1 MIKKQRYVRELAHS
15 RRRIIPL
22 SIAAATLFGLL
33 LLRLWYLQII
43 RVDDYQAMSENNRL
57 RFLPV
62 AASRG
67 ALMDRNAVVMVNNRP
82 SFSLSVIPQ
91 EVKDAE
97 ALLDRLARLL
107 KLDREELAERWKKSK
122 GRARYYPVVVAAN
135 ISREQVEIVEENR
148 LTLPGVEVSMK
159 PVREYTY
166 KNSAA
171 HLLGYI
177 GEISEK
183 ELELPGYSGFNP
195 GDYVGKNG
203 IEKAWESEL
212 HGEDGG
218 RQLEIDSRGRV
229 LRVISEE
236 SPSVGNSLVLTIDS
250 RVQREAEAAFGS
262 QAGAAVV
269 MDVKTGEILAFVS
282 NPTFDPALF
291 AGRIPADIWKRYLE
305 DKRRPLENK
314 ALAGQYPPGSTFKI
328 VTALAALEAGLITE
342 STVIN
347 CNGAYEMG
355 GNKFR
360 CWHRS
365 GHGAVNLKKSL
376 KESCDVYYYKLGEQ
390 LGVDRIAAFA
400 ERMMLGKP
408 MGIGLSGE
416 KGGLIP
422 SVAWKQKR
430 YGKKWFSGETLPVAI
445 GQGYLL
451 MTPIQLASM
460 MATVANDGT
469 VVRPR
474 LVKRLVDPDGKL
486 IREFSPESTAVTGIS
501 PRNLK
506 LVRQGLYAVVN
517 ESGGTGA
524 NARLWDVKVAGKTGT
539 SQVVKLDENRKRKMG
554 YQYQDH
560 ALFVSYAPYD
570 KPEIAVA
577 VVVEHGGGGGAV
589 AAPIAGRIMRS
600 YFDLK
605 KPAAPRPAEQE
616 KPADGRLQ
624 DTPVPALPPRSEEK
638 PVAGEP
644 RQ

>member
-1 MIKKQRYVRELAHS
+1 MIRKQRYVRELANA
-15 RRRIIPL
+15 RRRTVPL
-22 SIAAATLFGLL
+22 AILVAAFFGLL
-33 LLRLWYLQII
+33 LLRLWYLQVV
-43 RVDDYQAMSENNRL
+43 RVDDYRAMSENNRL

-67 ALMDRNAVVMVNNRP
+67 ALMDRNAVIMVNNRP
-82 SFSLSVIPQ
+82 SFSLSIIPQ
-91 EVKDAE
+91 EVKDVD
-97 ALLDRLARLL
+97 ALLDRLSELL
-107 KLDREELAERWKKSK
+107 KFDRDELAERWNKSK
-122 GRARYYPVVVAAN
+122 GRARFYPVVLAAN
-135 ISREQVEIVEENR
+135 ITRDQVEIVEENR
-148 LTLPGVEVSMK
+148 LTLPSVEVSMK
-159 PVREYTY
+159 PVREYTFN
-166 KNSAA
+166 NSAA

-183 ELELPGYSGFNP
+183 EMELPGYESFNP

-203 IEKAWESEL
+203 IEKTWEAEL
-212 HGEDGG
+212 HGTDGG
-218 RQLEIDSRGRV
+218 RQLEVDSRGRI
-229 LRVISEE
+229 LRVLSEN

-250 RVQREAEAAFGS
+250 RLQRETEDAFAS

-269 MDVKTGEILAFVS
+269 MEVATGEILAFVS

-291 AGRIPADIWKRYLE
+291 AGRIPVDTWKKYLE

-314 ALAGQYPPGSTFKI
+314 ALSGQYPPGSTFKI
-328 VTALAALEAGLITE
+328 VTALAGLEAGIINE
-342 STVIN
+342 STSIH
-347 CNGAYEMG
+347 CNGVYEFG
-355 GNKFR
+355 GSKFR
-360 CWHRS
+360 CWHRT
-365 GHGAVNLKKSL
+365 GHGAVNLKKSI

-390 LGVDRIAAFA
+390 LGVDRIAAMA
-400 ERMMLGKP
+400 EKMLLGKP
-408 MGIGLSGE
+408 LGIDMQGE

-422 SVAWKQKR
+422 TVVWKAKR

-460 MATVANDGT
+460 TATVANDGL

-474 LVKRLVDPDGKL
+474 LVKRIVDPEGKL
-486 IREFSPESTAVTGIS
+486 VQEFVPEVLRNTNIS
-501 PRNLK
+501 PHNLK
-506 LVRQGLYAVVN
+506 LIRQGLYAVVH
-517 ESGGTGA
+517 EEGGTGA
-524 NARLWDVKVAGKTGT
+524 NARLWDVKTAGKTGT

-560 ALFVSYAPYD
+560 ALYVSFAPYD

-589 AAPIAGRIMRS
+589 AAPIAGRIMRK

-605 KPAAPRPAEQE
+605 KPPVVRQNEEQD
-616 KPADGRLQ
+616 PADSK
-624 DTPVPALPPRSEEK
+624 LPKPDERPQHPEE
-638 PVAGEP
+638 